1 MTTESELIEEHHVE
15 IRNYVVMYQEHKRID
30 KGKRK
35 ERLKAL
41 DSIVDTIDRH
51 DLFQTGLRNTIKH
64 MIEEERHLL
73 SMTPRTQEQK
83 ARGVLM
89 YTLLQIFPTGEGL
102 SFVKFIQQVLRDYA
116 GEKASPS
123 TISRAKEA
131 AQKMPN
137 ELFTPPKRKKLIK
150 KFQIMQKN
158 ATF

>member
-1 MTTESELIEEHHVE
+1 MQIKSETELINEYHVE
-15 IRNYVVMYQEHKRID
+15 IRKYGAIYKERKRID

-73 SMTPRTQEQK
+73 SMNPRTQKLK
-83 ARGVLM
+83 AREVLM

-102 SFVKFIQQVLRDYA
+102 SFVKFIQQVLRNYA
-116 GEKASPS
+116 GEQASPS

-137 ELFTPPKRKKLIK
+137 ELLTPPKRKKKIK
-150 KFQIMQKN
+150 KLQIM
-158 ATF
+158 

>member
-15 IRNYVVMYQEHKRID
+15 IRNYVVIYQERKRID
-30 KGKRK
+30 KGKKK

-73 SMTPRTQEQK
+73 SMNSPIQKQK

-89 YTLLQIFPTGEGL
+89 YALLQIFPRGEGL
-102 SFVKFIQQVLRDYA
+102 SFIKFALQVLRDFA
-116 GEKASPS
+116 GEKFSPS
-123 TISRAKEA
+123 TISQTKED

-137 ELFTPPKRKKLIK
+137 ELFTAPKRKRILNK
-150 KFQIMQKN
+150 MQKN
-158 ATF
+158 LTF

>member
-1 MTTESELIEEHHVE
+1 MKSEIELINKDHVE
-15 IRNYVVMYQEHKRID
+15 IRNYAAIYKERKRID

-51 DLFQTGLRNTIKH
+51 DLFQTGLRNTIKY

-73 SMTPRTQEQK
+73 SMNPRAQKLK
-83 ARGVLM
+83 AREVLM

-123 TISRAKEA
+123 TIARAKKA

-137 ELFTPPKRKKLIK
+137 ELLTPPKRKKIIK

-158 ATF
+158 GTY